1 LKTKSLLSIEDKS
14 ASIVL
19 PTVVPPALAQERVG
33 QNEEQGPRNKGH
45 KVRFELN
52 PGGRTTDR
60 KKSRARTTT
69 NEKKIAVTGR
79 SYADVARKAARKVGV
94 VSKSVAQRV
103 LVTL

>member
-1 LKTKSLLSIEDKS
+1 M
-14 ASIVL
+14 
-19 PTVVPPALAQERVG
+19 
-33 QNEEQGPRNKGH
+33 NKGH

-52 PGGRTTDR
+52 PGGRTTDG
-60 KKSRARTTT
+60 KKSPATTT